1 MALGKRPPSAAGAG
15 RVRTDGTAPVVA
27 VLAIAVFMS
36 SLDLFIVNLAFPSIA
51 GEYPGVGLGSL
62 SWVLNAY
69 TIVFAAVLIP
79 AGR

>member
-15 RVRTDGTAPVVA
+15 PVRTDGTAPVVA

-51 GEYPGVGLGSL
+51 GH
-62 SWVLNAY
+62 
-69 TIVFAAVLIP
+69 
-79 AGR
+79 